1 MRESNYTYPPQN
13 RAVLTITHLL
23 YDRRALD
30 TTSPIALLN
39 NLISLTH
46 LTSTAPRIREILTC
60 DGGLERL
67 IDIIRS
73 STLPRPTPRMH
84 DLWGLNG
91 PSTARVLPHDKQ
103 VQLRYCLAFQS
114 VVNLG
119 VRGNEAVRTR
129 VVQAGV
135 LDITAEILEHWLKDQ
150 GISIHPGPLGSQAA
164 VDAVAKGDIPPGV
177 GEWGRRHKY
186 FSMIRRDQIEGNEEQ
201 NVSTQNFNLGTY
213 GQSRQNN
220 STELSPLGLIPI
232 FPRETLNDLR
242 TRLEA
247 PLSVRTG
254 LGTGE
259 AALLTRGGLIA
270 RERDPRDVR
279 DRDRERG
286 ERTREREV
294 RDRQRE
300 RRQVETVDTDV
311 DMADTEDAGTDAA
324 SVGADDSMDI
334 DDEGTI
340 HPPLSAISQ
349 TPRASQHL
357 LPLPLTIAP
366 PSRSVIP
373 EAEEQPSTSASS
385 AADSMSGDDGP
396 IPRATSD
403 SNLARTAIEASQS
416 LRTPALSIGIPGR
429 TLPPLGRETMSNR
442 SSPVGTPRRTETA
455 DSRIRGRRG
464 TIVARPI
471 GLMPRNDLRDGGG
484 SGTSD
489 GGEEID
495 LPTAT
500 VAQGLITAQAQQRQG
515 RATVIPGDDDPEE
528 SPANVEIAD
537 TARTI
542 PDDSDIEAMAAE
554 EARLDLEAGAP
565 PGQPGATETPR
576 TVPEADPTPRQT
588 TTEVPVEAVADEVQ
602 EQAQIIIANG
612 APRGFQDLNA
622 YVGLS
627 SLLNPD
633 TDRYSDDAVLL
644 ALQLLAYLSKY
655 PHVRDTF
662 HHPRKPMHPTFDLFS
677 DQMPSPLPERPAL
690 SVSANIF
697 SLAQRFTFKPGPAD
711 PDMFRIPVEIQY
723 WAGVIMRNACRKDEA
738 NGGTRQC
745 ARMDCGKKET
755 VAREFSK
762 CRKCRKAKYCS
773 KECQSMA
780 WAEGH
785 RFWCSARDEGP
796 PRPPSETSANPTT
809 EVEGGSEFVGLGV
822 TRDVLMRA
830 IATARAMRA
839 RALHTA
845 PVGTPDPAPNQ
856 DTAPVVSASPTP
868 SPGLAGPATLPHPQ
882 SQPQLRTET
891 QAQSS
896 LATRSQAPAPIQA
909 PTPMPSAAS
918 LSSITTR
925 PTSLTPAQISTP
937 ALTTS
942 TTPVTPQTII
952 PPLNAPPTPST
963 SRPDRGR
970 WGPIETQLPSANP
983 TLPPSTETQA
993 INTNQPSVP
1002 PQTAEPV
1009 PRRTAMGMLRRA
1021 SDNNQP
1027 STPIPQGQSA
1037 TRSRF
1042 ARFFGGERQTEQ
1054 RGPSPLRNDSTGSS
1068 QTEEQTTGSR
1078 LSIWRGGRLSPSGNT
1093 GSVLGSSVGSSEGSG
1108 SGM

>member
-201 NVSTQNFNLGTY
+201 NVSTQNFNLGTF
-213 GQSRQNN
+213 GQSH
-220 STELSPLGLIPI
+220 
-232 FPRETLNDLR
+232 
-242 TRLEA
+242 
-247 PLSVRTG
+247 
-254 LGTGE
+254 
-259 AALLTRGGLIA
+259 
-270 RERDPRDVR
+270 
-279 DRDRERG
+279 RERG

-785 RFWCSARDEGP
+785 RFWWVVVNFSPSALV
-796 PRPPSETSANPTT
+796 S
-809 EVEGGSEFVGLGV
+809 
-822 TRDVLMRA
+822 
-830 IATARAMRA
+830 
-839 RALHTA
+839 
-845 PVGTPDPAPNQ
+845 PN
-856 DTAPVVSASPTP
+856 
-868 SPGLAGPATLPHPQ
+868 TL
-882 SQPQLRTET
+882 S
-891 QAQSS
+891 SS
-896 LATRSQAPAPIQA
+896 LLLELT
-909 PTPMPSAAS
+909 
-918 LSSITTR
+918 SI
-925 PTSLTPAQISTP
+925 
-937 ALTTS
+937 
-942 TTPVTPQTII
+942 
-952 PPLNAPPTPST
+952 
-963 SRPDRGR
+963 
-970 WGPIETQLPSANP
+970 
-983 TLPPSTETQA
+983 
-993 INTNQPSVP
+993 INSYLVNPSVF
-1002 PQTAEPV
+1002 
-1009 PRRTAMGMLRRA
+1009 
-1021 SDNNQP
+1021 P
-1027 STPIPQGQSA
+1027 SSKWSHNLHVQ
-1037 TRSRF
+1037 
-1042 ARFFGGERQTEQ
+1042 
-1054 RGPSPLRNDSTGSS
+1054 
-1068 QTEEQTTGSR
+1068 
-1078 LSIWRGGRLSPSGNT
+1078 
-1093 GSVLGSSVGSSEGSG
+1093 
-1108 SGM
+1108 